1 MKHLEIEDK
10 VLYEDLC
17 WCVEKI
23 LPMKEIYGTT
33 VLVTGG
39 TGLIG
44 SLFIKVLLLANILNN
59 TNIKVV
65 AAVRNKDKANA
76 VFKDF
81 MPNNNL
87 LIKEIDLCSD
97 IIIEE
102 KLDYILHTASVTSS
116 KQFVTHPAETLD
128 LAYIGTRNILELA
141 RRKKVRS
148 AVYLSSME
156 VYGRTDN
163 GNDIVEEDDLGYID
177 ILNVRSSYSEGKR
190 IAECLCACYQK
201 EYDVPVK
208 IARLAQTF
216 GAGIGKN
223 ENRVF
228 AQFARSVING
238 EDIVLHTTGE
248 SWGNYCYTRDCLY
261 GITLLLLKGKSG
273 ESYNL
278 TNEKSCISIK
288 NMAELVAGK
297 FGNGKSKVIFDIPS
311 DAMTYGYAPETHVHL
326 SAEKMN
332 HLGWRAEIDLEE
344 AYQRMISS
352 LKITEKQEKL

>member
-1 MKHLEIEDK
+1 MKHLELEDK

-23 LPMKEIYGTT
+23 LPMTELYGTT
-33 VLVTGG
+33 VFVTGG

-44 SLFIKVLLLANILNN
+44 SLFIKTLLLANNLHN
-59 TNIKVV
+59 TNIQVI
-65 AAVRNKDKANA
+65 AGVRSKEKACS

-81 MPNNNL
+81 LPNNNL
-87 LIKEIDLCSD
+87 LIKEVDLCSE
-97 IIIEE
+97 IVIEE
-102 KLDYILHTASVTSS
+102 ELDYVLHTASITSS
-116 KQFVTHPAETLD
+116 KYFITNPAETLD
-128 LAYIGTRNILELA
+128 LAYIGTRNVLELA
-141 RRKKVRS
+141 RKKKVRS

-156 VYGRTDN
+156 VYGRNDN
-163 GNDIVEEDDLGYID
+163 EKEKVEEDDLGYID
-177 ILNVRSSYSEGKR
+177 ILSVRSSYSEGKR
-190 IAECLCACYQK
+190 IAECLCACYHK
-201 EYDVPVK
+201 EYHVPIK

-216 GAGIGKN
+216 GAGIGKS

-238 EDIVLHTTGE
+238 KDIVLHTSGE

-261 GITLLLLKGKSG
+261 GLIILMLKGKSG
-273 ESYNL
+273 QSYNL

-297 FGNGKSKVIFDIPS
+297 FGNGKSKVIFDIPNDS
-311 DAMTYGYAPETHVHL
+311 MTYGYAPETHVHL

-332 HLGWRAEIDLEE
+332 ELGWCAEIDLEE

-352 LKITEKQEKL
+352 LIIAEKQKEI